1 MSRVAD
7 TLAAGEVVHRDLA
20 YVSEGHPRQVLDLYL
35 PHAAGR
41 LPLIVWIHG
50 GAFRLG
56 SKEDRVPV
64 EMLQQGYAI
73 ASVNYRLSQHARFP
87 AQIEDC
93 KAAVRWLRA
102 NAGTYGLDPERVASW
117 GESAG
122 GHLAAMLGT
131 AGHERSFEVGAHL
144 EYSSR
149 VQAVLDF
156 FGPTDFLQMDAHR
169 LPEGMVHDTP
179 DSPESQLVGGPIQ
192 QRPAEVARAN
202 PVTYVT
208 SEAPPFLIVHGDRDP
223 LVPYHQSTLLVAA
236 LQAAGVPV
244 TFYTVAGGGHGQF
257 DDPQIPVLIHDFLAA
272 HLRRRRSNDGV
283 PT

>member
-1 MSRVAD
+1 MSHSTDALPAGVA
-7 TLAAGEVVHRDLA
+7 VHRDLV
-20 YVSEGHPRQVLDLYL
+20 YVSGGHLRQVLDLYL
-35 PHAAGR
+35 PDLDHR

-50 GAFRLG
+50 GAFRMG
-56 SKEDRVPV
+56 GKEDRVPL
-64 EMLQQGYAI
+64 EMLEQGYAI
-73 ASVNYRLSQHARFP
+73 ASLNYRLSQHALFP

-102 NAGTYGLDPERVASW
+102 HADTYGLDLLRFASW

-131 AGHERSFEVGAHL
+131 AGHERSFEVGEHL
-144 EYSSR
+144 DRSSC

-156 FGPTDFLQMDAHR
+156 FGPTDFLQMDTQR
-169 LPEGMVHDTP
+169 LPDGQIHDAA

-192 QRPAEVARAN
+192 ERPAEVARAN

-208 SEAPPFLIVHGDRDP
+208 PEAPPFLIVHGDRDP

-236 LQAAGVPV
+236 LEAAGVPV
-244 TFYTVAGGGHGQF
+244 TFYTVVGAGHGGF
-257 DDPQIPVLIHDFLAA
+257 DDPQIPILVRDFLAA
-272 HLRRRRSNDGV
+272 HLRHR
-283 PT
+283 

>member
-1 MSRVAD
+1 MPYSTDALPSSVVA
-7 TLAAGEVVHRDLA
+7 HHDLA
-20 YVSEGHPRQVLDLYL
+20 YAPGGHERQKLDLYL
-35 PHAAGR
+35 PRDAGP

-50 GAFRLG
+50 GAFRMG
-56 SKEDRVPV
+56 SKEDRVPF
-64 EMLQQGYAI
+64 EMLEQGYAI
-73 ASVNYRLSQHARFP
+73 ASLNYRLSQHALFP

-102 NAGTYGLDPERVASW
+102 HADTYGLDPLRFASW

-131 AGHERSFEVGAHL
+131 AGHERSLEVGEHL
-144 EYSSR
+144 EHSSR

-169 LPEGMVHDTP
+169 LPEGMIHDAP

-192 QRPAEVARAN
+192 GFPAEVARAN
-202 PVTYVT
+202 PATYVT
-208 SEAPPFLIVHGDRDP
+208 PQAPPFLIVHGDRDP

-236 LQAAGVPV
+236 LEAAGVPV
-244 TFYTVAGGGHGQF
+244 TFYTVVGAGHGGF
-257 DDPQIPVLIHDFLAA
+257 DDPQIPILVREFLLT
-272 HLRRRRSNDGV
+272 HLRG
-283 PT
+283 